1 MVGMIRGL
9 KDAGGVE
16 DGDELEIKMGARR
29 TPTFVAYS
37 VALLRRIASG

>member
-1 MVGMIRGL
+1 MIRGL
-9 KDAGGVE
+9 KDAGGAE
-16 DGDELEIKMGARR
+16 DEEKLGIKMGARR